1 MKDINKSLFIGVYI
15 STSHF
20 NNLLE
25 AFEKTKELGA
35 NVLQVYLGDNVLTTL
50 SKKLKPTLDEIRI
63 CKEFI
68 KTNKL
73 KFFVH
78 SILSLNFCKD
88 PLNKRNEWGIT
99 NIVYDM
105 NLCYKLG
112 GEGVVVHMGTY
123 KTDSLDISYA
133 KGVDNFVKSLIL
145 ILDQTKKIPLI
156 LETPVNKKYK
166 IGSTI
171 ENLFKIYYK
180 IPIKYRK
187 RIKFCIDTQHI
198 FASGYNISSIEG
210 ISYYFEHFDK
220 LIGIKKIALI
230 HLNDSYKEYNS
241 HINRHESIRKGYI
254 FANNGEKSLK
264 YIIDFI
270 KKHNIPALMETNYE
284 NYNKEIPYLKQLR
297 GKKINIKDKIIK
309 IFKTLLTYYQSTNI
323 INKSTKYRMD
333 SYIKAIK
340 VLERIN
346 TPIYNSSNLKNISFI
361 GKKLSDKIDEIA
373 QTGTLKQY
381 ENIKKNN
388 YLNSIQLFQN
398 IWGVGP
404 KFAKELIHKNIY
416 TINNLKEAIKKNKII
431 LSEQQRI
438 GLKYYNNLKIKITR
452 SEVEEYTNF
461 IKNLLNDYSINIYN
475 AGSYR
480 SGKEY
485 LGDID
490 LIVTYNNVNNV
501 NDINDIFYKKL
512 IEENIIYETLQSG
525 ENKSIYIIK
534 LPNKNIYRKIDVAF
548 IEEKYLPWYLLYFGS
563 SREFSKK
570 IRGIAS
576 KLGYKLNEKGLFN
589 KETGIRLNFNP
600 KNEEEI
606 FDYLKINYIKPE
618 NR

>member
-25 AFEKTKELGA
+25 ALEKTKELGA

-50 SKKLKPTLDEIRI
+50 SKKFKPTLDEIRI
-63 CKEFI
+63 FKEFI
-68 KTNKL
+68 KINKL

-230 HLNDSYKEYNS
+230 HLNDSYKEYDS
-241 HINRHESIRKGYI
+241 HINKHESIKKGYI

-284 NYNKEIPYLKQLR
+284 NYNKEIPYLKQLG

-323 INKSTKYRMD
+323 INKSTKYRID

-361 GKKLSDKIDEIA
+361 GKKLSDKINEIA

-381 ENIKKNN
+381 ENIKKNY

-438 GLKYYNNLKIKITR
+438 GLKYYNNLKNKISR

-480 SGKEY
+480 SGKKY

-490 LIVTYNNVNNV
+490 LIVTYNNVNDI

-512 IEENIIYETLQSG
+512 IEENILYETLQSG

-606 FDYLKINYIKPE
+606 FNYLKITYVKPE